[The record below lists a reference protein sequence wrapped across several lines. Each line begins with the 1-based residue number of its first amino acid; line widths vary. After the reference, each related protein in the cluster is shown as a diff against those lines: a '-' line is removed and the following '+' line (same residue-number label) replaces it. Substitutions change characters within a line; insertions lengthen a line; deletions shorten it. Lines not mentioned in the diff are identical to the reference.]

1 VTTPTPVVIFLYNR
15 LFDPLIQGNF
25 WMYIKNILD
34 DPDAPYR
41 LHVVT
46 YEDPA
51 NPLTP
56 EQEELVAHWQSQ
68 GLEWTQLTWHPGMQ
82 LSRKGRDVAAGFA
95 AMARL
100 RAKGFRHIVTLGSIA
115 GSYAYLYARVL
126 SMRLFLYQY
135 EPHSDVS
142 VASGMWRKDS
152 AQYRITK
159 RLEDASARFAHV
171 IASGTRFMGEWLG
184 SIGARAKFFRVP
196 TVVNGNKFLFD
207 PAIREEVRAQ
217 LGLAPGQPTL
227 FYSGKFGG
235 LYYDREIAEMMAV
248 LLEFEPS
255 LHLLMV
261 TPADDATVVAL
272 FDAAG
277 VPADKYSICHS
288 TYDEIE
294 RYYFAGDMGL
304 ITIPPGPGQEYRSSI
319 KTGEYLC
326 SGMPFLTPA
335 GVSEDYLHATEQDVG
350 VVVPRFEPEA
360 FRAAWPEIER
370 YLTEDRDTLRARCRN
385 FGLEYRGFDALN
397 PIFRAA
403 MAALVKQ

>member
-1 VTTPTPVVIFLYNR
+1 
-15 LFDPLIQGNF
+15 
-25 WMYIKNILD
+25 
-34 DPDAPYR
+34 
-41 LHVVT
+41 
-46 YEDPA
+46 
-51 NPLTP
+51 
-56 EQEELVAHWQSQ
+56 
-68 GLEWTQLTWHPGMQ
+68 
-82 LSRKGRDVAAGFA
+82 
-95 AMARL
+95 
-100 RAKGFRHIVTLGSIA
+100 
-115 GSYAYLYARVL
+115 
-126 SMRLFLYQY
+126 
-135 EPHSDVS
+135 
-142 VASGMWRKDS
+142 
-152 AQYRITK
+152 
-159 RLEDASARFAHV
+159 
-171 IASGTRFMGEWLG
+171 
-184 SIGARAKFFRVP
+184 
-196 TVVNGNKFLFD
+196 
-207 PAIREEVRAQ
+207 
-217 LGLAPGQPTL
+217 
-227 FYSGKFGG
+227 
-235 LYYDREIAEMMAV
+235 
-248 LLEFEPS
+248 
-255 LHLLMV
+255 MV

-360 FRAAWPEIER
+360 FRAAWPEIEH